1 MKIIST
7 NRKAHYNYF
16 IEQTFEAGLSL
27 VGSEVKSIRQGHVSL
42 TDAYVTISKQSEMF
56 VKNMYI
62 KSYDKTTSFAP
73 EEKKSRKLLLNK
85 SEIRKLQNKV
95 MEKGYTIVPLKI
107 YLKGPLV
114 KLEIALAKGKH
125 TYNKKQELAKKDIA
139 REVQRE
145 LKTLSRTSS

>member
-42 TDAYVTISKQSEMF
+42 TDAFVTISKQNEMF

-62 KSYDKTTSFAP
+62 KAYDKTTSFAP

-125 TYNKKQELAKKDIA
+125 TYNKKQELAKKDVA